1 MTTTTAQFTVNNE
14 LIVQLNEVQIKEATD
29 LRGPMPAIKS
39 LALKYAAEMARLVNY
54 PAEQNK
60 LRTQGAL
67 GKGNMFPDVFRLF
80 EVATATSED
89 AAKALKS
96 TEPVARVYPPSA
108 ALVKLEE
115 MQGSLRGYFA
125 DMFGT
130 MKGYSLEIAALKQE
144 IKDLKDLQIR
154 GSCSVPAPK
163 RRTRG
168 PKAHDEA
175 ITIA

>member
-1 MTTTTAQFTVNNE
+1 MDTTTTALFTANPALIAE
-14 LIVQLNEVQIKEATD
+14 LKDLQSREGSN
-29 LRGPMPAIKS
+29 LRGTAPQQKS
-39 LALKYAAEMARLVNY
+39 LALRFTGEMARLTNY
-54 PAEQNK
+54 PLEQAK
-60 LRTQGAL
+60 LRAQVAEGPNNIL
-67 GKGNMFPDVFRLF
+67 SDFWKLF
-80 EVATATSED
+80 VAAVGLPASE
-89 AAKALKS
+89 APASSAPK
-96 TEPVARVYPPSA
+96 VYPPSA

-168 PKAHDEA
+168 PKAHEDTVTVA
-175 ITIA
+175 